1 MESLAQIVALMFAA
15 GSLTGPLACLFA
27 WFRLPILTSIT
38 SACAAVCG
46 LVWFE
51 AAPWPIGAV
60 GLLNGFLGALAAF
73 AVLKQQMP
81 S

>member
-38 SACAAVCG
+38 SVCAAVCG

-60 GLLNGFLGALAAF
+60 GLLNGFLGVLATATVWQRRE
-73 AVLKQQMP
+73 AP
-81 S
+81 